1 MGGRRGLDRGRAGG
15 RGVPLAPV
23 TEEPSTPGED
33 LQYCP
38 YCAAPLVLRLLPTE
52 DRPRLVCDRGHI
64 LYVNPKVI
72 VGVIP
77 ERRGRIL
84 LMRRAIEPRYG
95 AWTFPG
101 GFMEIDET
109 AEECAAREAQE
120 EVGVQVSID
129 KLVGVYSRP
138 APPGPGIVSIVYRG
152 RITGGEVKPGREA
165 LEARWF
171 RPEDIPWDELAY
183 ETTNWALRDWLN
195 SRRDTSRKRN

>member
-1 MGGRRGLDRGRAGG
+1 M
-15 RGVPLAPV
+15 P
-23 TEEPSTPGED
+23 EEPSAPGED

-38 YCAAPLVLRLLPTE
+38 CCAAPLVLRLLPTE

-120 EVGVQVSID
+120 EVGVQVSIG

-138 APPGPGIVSIVYRG
+138 APFAPGIVSIVYRG
-152 RITGGEVKPGREA
+152 RIIGGEVKPGREA

-171 RPEDIPWDELAY
+171 RPEEIPWDELAY
-183 ETTNWALRDWLN
+183 ETTNWALRDWLKA
-195 SRRDTSRKRN
+195 RRDTSRKRS